1 VLGLVIGTIST
12 TWTRAIEPQ
21 TGKNVFAGLN
31 VGVPLFGAIDVG
43 LRRARCRC
51 STATYSSQ
59 WGLSRRAPGLHVVLT
74 DDPRVDEAG
83 DESIRSGTMRR
94 SMTGNIEQRR
104 LYCYIGMALD
114 AVAGMSRDPID
125 GDAEAVLARLYL
137 RRMASV
143 FGEPV
148 DARGA
153 DAKSLDEIVARL
165 DEFRRWR
172 ADDILTVRFDKIEV
186 GTGGDP
192 QDPSLDHRRFD
203 GEKDL
208 GIEAF
213 ATYLP
218 IHFFPEGHRKK
229 GKPGWG
235 IYVSEAGV
243 RHVARVIEQ
252 RFVQSYG
259 APCEDDQSSFH
270 RIAFEVLLRHEME
283 HFKVESF
290 ALSAEMQQRRP
301 LYVPYLM
308 KVYASTYPFAFCLEE
323 SLANATVLN
332 STVIKKHLFKLYP
345 DKPKD
350 WRDILAKSLFDGQ
363 PDAYSNYEFKRPW
376 HREKDQARAALT
388 KYTDRPRRDAMNYLC
403 NQIVTGQPLP
413 PDGLLPFYAFPP
425 DNFFLRA
432 ESLVPVYILNDLPE
446 DLSFIHYPTPTWTD
460 WEWFLRQMDFRQTRK
475 GKGDHVVW
483 ERPGFEMITNNYH
496 GKELDRNSFR
506 SALLTLGITRRE
518 FDLAWIPMQKKKAN
532 I

>member
-1 VLGLVIGTIST
+1 
-12 TWTRAIEPQ
+12 
-21 TGKNVFAGLN
+21 
-31 VGVPLFGAIDVG
+31 
-43 LRRARCRC
+43 
-51 STATYSSQ
+51 
-59 WGLSRRAPGLHVVLT
+59 
-74 DDPRVDEAG
+74 
-83 DESIRSGTMRR
+83 MRR

-104 LYCYIGMALD
+104 LYRYIGMALD

-153 DAKSLDEIVARL
+153 DAKSLDEIIARL
-165 DEFRRWR
+165 DEVRRWR

-186 GTGGDP
+186 GTGDDP
-192 QDPSLDHRRFD
+192 HDPSLDHRRFD

-301 LYVPYLM
+301 LYVPYL
-308 KVYASTYPFAFCLEE
+308 ARFTHELR
-323 SLANATVLN
+323 TV
-332 STVIKKHLFKLYP
+332 
-345 DKPKD
+345 
-350 WRDILAKSLFDGQ
+350 RCG
-363 PDAYSNYEFKRPW
+363 
-376 HREKDQARAALT
+376 
-388 KYTDRPRRDAMNYLC
+388 
-403 NQIVTGQPLP
+403 
-413 PDGLLPFYAFPP
+413 
-425 DNFFLRA
+425 
-432 ESLVPVYILNDLPE
+432 
-446 DLSFIHYPTPTWTD
+446 
-460 WEWFLRQMDFRQTRK
+460 
-475 GKGDHVVW
+475 
-483 ERPGFEMITNNYH
+483 
-496 GKELDRNSFR
+496 
-506 SALLTLGITRRE
+506 
-518 FDLAWIPMQKKKAN
+518 
-532 I
+532 